1 MEFYTENVKLRNMNA
16 IRAFSAEFF
25 SVLSETFLQ
34 SPYDNGG
41 CLQV

>member
-1 MEFYTENVKLRNMNA
+1 MDFYTENVKLRNMNT

-34 SPYDNGG
+34 SPHDNGG